1 MSHSDIISLLK
12 CRGEHC
18 SSVYKLTEIKM
29 KNKSII
35 CFIRHGQTD
44 WNTKGLMQGRDDI
57 PLNEEGIRQ
66 AQEASASLKASLK
79 KTSFKFD
86 KIYTSPLSR
95 ASVTAQA
102 IGSAIGIEKIITD
115 ERLIERDFGALSGGH
130 YDRYSKA
137 VLEETEE
144 QSVEKVKS
152 LLDRV
157 NSFIFDNVKVGEN
170 VLLVTHGAVARIYA
184 RNAKRA
190 ERVSEID
197 IGMLGNCHMVI
208 YSYDGENIL
217 LEGYN
222 VSPCSFNM
230 EEI

>member
-1 MSHSDIISLLK
+1 
-12 CRGEHC
+12 
-18 SSVYKLTEIKM
+18 M
-29 KNKSII
+29 KKSII

-44 WNTKGLMQGRDDI
+44 WNTKGLMQGRDDV
-57 PLNEEGIRQ
+57 PLNSEGIKQ
-66 AQEASASLKASLK
+66 AIDASKELFIALEKS
-79 KTSFKFD
+79 SFKFD
-86 KIYTSPLSR
+86 KIYSSPLSR
-95 ASVTAQA
+95 ASVTANTIA
-102 IGSAIGIEKIITD
+102 SAIGMDNVILD
-115 ERLIERDFGALSGGH
+115 ERLIERDFGILSGGH

-137 VLEETEE
+137 VLEDTEE
-144 QSVEKVKS
+144 DSVERVGG

-157 NSFIFDNVKVGEN
+157 NSFIHENVRVGEN

-190 ERVSEID
+190 ERASNID

-208 YSYDGENIL
+208 YSYDGDNIL

-222 VSPCSFNM
+222 IPPCGFKT

>member
-1 MSHSDIISLLK
+1 
-12 CRGEHC
+12 
-18 SSVYKLTEIKM
+18 M
-29 KNKSII
+29 KKSII

-57 PLNEEGIRQ
+57 PLNDEGIEQ
-66 AQEASASLKASLK
+66 AIKASSDLKASLK
-79 KTSFKFD
+79 KTGFKFD
-86 KIYTSPLSR
+86 KIFSSPLSR
-95 ASVTAQA
+95 AYVTASKIA
-102 IGSAIGIEKIITD
+102 EAIGIDRITKD
-115 ERLIERDFGALSGGH
+115 ERLIERDFGILSGGH

-137 VLEETEE
+137 VLEDTEE
-144 QSVEKVKS
+144 KSVETVKS
-152 LLDRV
+152 LLERV
-157 NSFIFDNVKVGEN
+157 NSLIFESVNVGEN
-170 VLLVTHGAVARIYA
+170 VLLVTHGAVSRIYA

-190 ERVSEID
+190 EKVSDID

-222 VSPCSFNM
+222 ISPCGFNL

>member
-1 MSHSDIISLLK
+1 
-12 CRGEHC
+12 
-18 SSVYKLTEIKM
+18 M

-57 PLNEEGIRQ
+57 PLNDEGIKQ
-66 AQEASASLKASLK
+66 AVDASVGLKNALEKS
-79 KTSFKFD
+79 SFKFD

-95 ASVTAQA
+95 ASVTANTIAKA
-102 IGSAIGIEKIITD
+102 INIDTVFTD
-115 ERLIERDFGALSGGH
+115 KRLIERDFGVLSGGH

-137 VLEETEE
+137 VLEDTEE
-144 QSVEKVKS
+144 ESVEKVSS

-157 NSFIFDNVKVGEN
+157 NSFILENVNVGEN

-190 ERVSEID
+190 DRVSEID
-197 IGMLGNCHMVI
+197 IGMLGNCSMVI
-208 YSYDGENIL
+208 YSYDGKNIL

-222 VSPCSFNM
+222 VSPYGFNL
-230 EEI
+230 EENKII

>member
-1 MSHSDIISLLK
+1 
-12 CRGEHC
+12 
-18 SSVYKLTEIKM
+18 V

-44 WNTKGLMQGRDDI
+44 WNTKGLMQGRDDV
-57 PLNEEGIRQ
+57 PLNSEGIKQ
-66 AQEASASLKASLK
+66 AENASRELKTALENSG
-79 KTSFKFD
+79 FRFD
-86 KIYTSPLSR
+86 KIYSSPLSR
-95 ASVTAQA
+95 ARVTANTIA
-102 IGSAIGIEKIITD
+102 SDIGTYEVILD
-115 ERLIERDFGALSGGH
+115 ERLIERDFGILSGGH

-137 VLEETEE
+137 VLEDTEE
-144 QSVEKVKS
+144 ESVEKVQS
-152 LLDRV
+152 LLDRI
-157 NSFIFDNVKVGEN
+157 NSLIFERVRVGEN
-170 VLLVTHGAVARIYA
+170 VLLVTHGAVARIFA

-190 ERVSEID
+190 EVVSHID

-222 VSPCSFNM
+222 VAPCDFKV